1 MAATLGAMCYGTV
14 AGMPLDGGDGNTE
27 ADGAGEPLAPG
38 LELTGA
44 LGLAE
49 AEADGLGATLGPELG
64 VELGVALGVGLTVLD
79 GLWLGVGADAG
90 AAGGFTVWPIDVPD
104 PRVPPSREDT
114 GRLVEASMPVSTAT
128 ASAKTTAAKPM
139 TAIQRPRTAGSPR
152 RISLQRSR
160 LQREGSAGSA
170 VWAVGAG
177 DPAVCPKR
185 KACRAAIR
193 RSRSCVV

>member
-14 AGMPLDGGDGNTE
+14 AGLPLDGDDGVTE
-27 ADGAGEPLAPG
+27 ADGAGVSLAPG
-38 LELTGA
+38 VELAGA
-44 LGLAE
+44 LGF
-49 AEADGLGATLGPELG
+49 AEADPDGRGATLG
-64 VELGVALGVGLTVLD
+64 VELGVALALGLTVLD
-79 GLWLGVGADAG
+79 GLWVGVDVGAA
-90 AAGGFTVWPIDVPD
+90 GFTVWPIDVPD
-104 PRVPPSREDT
+104 PWVPPSKEDT
-114 GRLVEASMPVSTAT
+114 GLLVEASMPVSTAT

-139 TAIQRPRTAGSPR
+139 TAVQRPRTAGKPR

-177 DPAVCPKR
+177 DPAVCPNR
-185 KACRAAIR
+185 KACLAAIR

>member
-1 MAATLGAMCYGTV
+1 MCYGTV
-14 AGMPLDGGDGNTE
+14 AGMPLDGADGITE
-27 ADGAGEPLAPG
+27 ADGAGEPLGPG
-38 LELTGA
+38 AELAGA

-64 VELGVALGVGLTVLD
+64 MEVGVALGVGLTVLD
-79 GLWLGVGADAG
+79 GLWVGMDVG
-90 AAGGFTVWPIDVPD
+90 AGGFTVWPIDVPD
-104 PRVPPSREDT
+104 PWVPPSREDT
-114 GRLVEASMPVSTAT
+114 GRLVEASMPVSRAT

-139 TAIQRPRTAGSPR
+139 TAIQRPRTAGRPR

-170 VWAVGAG
+170 VWAVGIG
-177 DPAVCPKR
+177 DPAVCPNR

-193 RSRSCVV
+193 RSRS